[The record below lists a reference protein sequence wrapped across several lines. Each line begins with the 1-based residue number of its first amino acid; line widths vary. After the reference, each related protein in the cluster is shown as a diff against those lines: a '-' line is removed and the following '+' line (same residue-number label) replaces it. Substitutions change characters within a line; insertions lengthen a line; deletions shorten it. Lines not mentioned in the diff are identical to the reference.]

1 MIKEAAV
8 YLHIH
13 IAKQAD
19 GVDGLPTPHIVEA
32 WREGQNAT
40 PPYLIECFEVM
51 YPGAN
56 KPSENENFKGLAKSV
71 SHVHS
76 KQRQNKAR

>member
-1 MIKEAAV
+1 MIKEAAF
-8 YLHIH
+8 YRHTL
-13 IAKQAD
+13 IARQVD
-19 GVDGLPTPHIVEA
+19 GVDGSLTPLTVET
-32 WREGQNAT
+32 WKEGQNAT

-56 KPSENENFKGLAKSV
+56 KPSENENFKGLAKSA